1 MVILIIV
8 EHAHHAYRAPRRTK
22 IIGVSQ
28 RLIALSKVWVN
39 LGAVKFR
46 MEPHSNEV
54 REFFVE
60 LVSDC
65 KVLSD
70 KVISDSLVDVYWKRQ

>member
-1 MVILIIV
+1 MVILIIL

-28 RLIALSKVWVN
+28 KLIALSKVWVN

-54 REFFVE
+54 R
-60 LVSDC
+60 
-65 KVLSD
+65 
-70 KVISDSLVDVYWKRQ
+70 